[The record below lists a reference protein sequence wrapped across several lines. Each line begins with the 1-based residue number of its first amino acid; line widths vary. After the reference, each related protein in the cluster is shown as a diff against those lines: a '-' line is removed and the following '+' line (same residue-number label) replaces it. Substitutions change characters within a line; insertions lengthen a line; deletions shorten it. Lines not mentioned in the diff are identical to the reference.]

1 MTWDTKRFT
10 QLRTKLTRMLFV
22 ASTIGAMVLSAIA
35 ESTWD

>member
-10 QLRTKLTRMLFV
+10 QLRTKLTRMLFT
-22 ASTIGAMVLSAIA
+22 ASVLSAMVLSAIA